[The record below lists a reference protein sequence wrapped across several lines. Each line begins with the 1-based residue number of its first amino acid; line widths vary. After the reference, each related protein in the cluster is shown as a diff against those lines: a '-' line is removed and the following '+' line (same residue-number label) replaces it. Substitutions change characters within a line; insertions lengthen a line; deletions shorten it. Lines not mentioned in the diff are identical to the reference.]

1 MVARPP
7 ILPGEEW
14 LSSIK
19 GLDPISSL
27 FPPLSSLHAKDYLN
41 RRSDL
46 PYLHIKISS
55 HTQNIGSVFHSK
67 VLLIVAG
74 DSHMPSIKQVGI
86 SHQQMGM
93 APYLQPSA
101 GNCVGGT
108 RSKVTLLQRR
118 NRFEHTVLSAAF
130 ICIALSASGAGHYA
144 RFKEG
149 KTIMLCLSYFLFLSP
164 SRTEM

>member
-1 MVARPP
+1 MSETGRRNPNSSQHCECSIFQEGHMVARPP

-55 HTQNIGSVFHSK
+55 HTQTLGPFFTVNFCLLLREILTCWTSSRSVFPINRWAWCRIYNPVLVTVWGECALRWRSEEKPVWTYRVISCIYLHS
-67 VLLIVAG
+67 IV
-74 DSHMPSIKQVGI
+74 
-86 SHQQMGM
+86 
-93 APYLQPSA
+93 
-101 GNCVGGT
+101 C
-108 RSKVTLLQRR
+108 
-118 NRFEHTVLSAAF
+118 
-130 ICIALSASGAGHYA
+130 
-144 RFKEG
+144 
-149 KTIMLCLSYFLFLSP
+149 
-164 SRTEM
+164 